1 MEIFS
6 LPFMQ
11 KAFLAG
17 GLVGVV
23 LPYLGVFAT
32 LKRMSFFGDGIAHA
46 SLGGVALGVAVGFTP
61 FGMALV
67 IGVLFGA
74 GIYFLEKR
82 TKLSSD
88 AVIGIFF
95 TTGLA
100 LGVIL
105 LSLQR
110 GYQPE
115 LLGFLFG
122 NVLTISRGDI
132 FLMAVFCVLIFLFL
146 VVFKRQLALAAFD
159 RESAWLSGI
168 NTGVL
173 EFAFYIILSIAV
185 VLGVKLL
192 GIILISALLVIPP
205 TTAKLAAKSFNSL
218 IVFSIILGEA
228 SIFLGLVFS
237 YILDLPSGATII
249 VMDTLLFISV
259 FVFNEIL
266 SRVRS

>member
-1 MEIFS
+1 MEIFT

-11 KAFLAG
+11 KAFIVG
-17 GLVGVV
+17 GLVGLT

-46 SLGGVALGVAVGFTP
+46 SLAGVALGVVTGFTP
-61 FGMALV
+61 FGMALA
-67 IGVLFGA
+67 IGVVFGA
-74 GIYFLEKR
+74 GIYFFEKK
-82 TKLSSD
+82 TKLASD

-105 LSLQR
+105 LSLQK

-122 NVLTISRGDI
+122 NILTISMQDVFLIAI
-132 FLMAVFCVLIFLFL
+132 FSVLIFLFL
-146 VVFKRQLALAAFD
+146 FVFKRQLALLAFD

-192 GIILISALLVIPP
+192 GIILISALLVIPA
-205 TTAKLAAKSFNSL
+205 TTAKLIAKSFNSL
-218 IVFSIILGEA
+218 TILAIVLGEA
-228 SIFLGLVFS
+228 AVVSGLVFS
-237 YILDLPSGATII
+237 YVLDLPSGATII
-249 VMDTLLFISV
+249 VMGTLLFISI
-259 FVFNEIL
+259 FTFNGIF
-266 SRVRS
+266 SRIRG

>member
-1 MEIFS
+1 MEIFT

-46 SLGGVALGVAVGFTP
+46 SLAGVAIGVASGFTP

-74 GIYFLEKR
+74 GIYFLERK
-82 TKLSSD
+82 TILSSD

-105 LSLQR
+105 LSLEK

-122 NVLTISRGDI
+122 NILTISEADI
-132 FLMAVFCVLIFLFL
+132 FLISIFSALIFLFL
-146 VVFKRQLALAAFD
+146 AIFKRQLALMAFD
-159 RESAWLSGI
+159 RESAWISGI
-168 NTGVL
+168 NTGAL
-173 EFAFYIILSIAV
+173 EFTFYIILSVAV

-192 GIILISALLVIPP
+192 GIILISALLVMPA
-205 TTAKLAAKSFNSL
+205 TTAKLVAKSFNSL
-218 IVFSIILGEA
+218 ILIAIIAGEIAIVF
-228 SIFLGLVFS
+228 GLVFS

-249 VMDTLLFISV
+249 LTGTVV
-259 FVFNEIL
+259 FLIVFSFNEIL
-266 SRVRS
+266 SRIRS